1 MQFLE
6 QDRAF
11 RRTFTEHL
19 TAFVLVG
26 VVCAAAFGIFSFR
39 LATRSAPDEE
49 GSVSV
54 DFLQHDLTIYRNEYG
69 IPHIVAASDAEAFFG
84 LGYAHA
90 QDRLWQME
98 LARRVGRGRLSEL
111 FGRRTLEYDIFLR
124 HLGIERIAKAL
135 YKSINPDA
143 RMALDA
149 YTRGVN
155 AYLERH
161 RTQLPFEFDALEM
174 KPEPW
179 QATDCLIIAR
189 LMAWELSLSFWTDAA
204 FASIADTLGTER
216 ALQLLPRTPVTAPC
230 VTDSLPPNRKA
241 QMFTFDEFV
250 STAAT
255 SPATNAT
262 TTASTN
268 ALSLSRRLSDEQ
280 QNTVARS
287 TLARDD
293 ITRSTLAR
301 SDIARVAAVA
311 RSLRAFLK
319 QEGSAVGSNSWAVRQ
334 NSLDSAGRPYLD
346 PTKGAVLAN
355 DTHLTLLMPPRWYEA
370 HLTAPLLNVVGF
382 TVPGLPFVVVGR
394 NDEIAWGVTNMMVDD
409 CDFFLEQYDPQD
421 FKRFLLPDGTSK
433 TFRFL
438 SDTLKI
444 RDKKVLGG
452 MKDTVIDIRFAE
464 RSAVLSDVHPF
475 RSPKQWLGDS
485 SVSSVQ
491 AARAFF
497 DKHSPAALAQGAK
510 TPYFL
515 TFQWTGQQM
524 SDETLAMYRL
534 NKAKNWERFVRAVDG
549 FAVPG
554 LNFTYADKYNNIGIA
569 PAGAVPDRINTDSL
583 GEFGANFPRAGW
595 RKEAQWQGV
604 YEPSALPRLFNPE
617 RGYVVSANN
626 QTARKLP
633 FVVSHIWEHHARAER
648 IEDVLSSMATYSAFE
663 AQLMQTD
670 LTSPYAQ
677 ALKPTIINA
686 VQATFA
692 SLGYTER
699 QALKTLAAWSGS
711 MDKSSPAAAVFAVFL
726 SRYARNIFSD
736 ELGETLFREYCFV
749 TNLPTRTIAELT
761 QMDTTQLAQYG
772 AWWFDNKA
780 TPLVVERREH
790 IILQSFREAVRWLHD
805 RFGSQEPKDWF
816 YGELHQLTIPHVF
829 GEQEAMQHTV
839 NLGPYPVGGDPT
851 TINAAEWKYADPFK
865 PVIGASMRFVCDM
878 RDTVVYV
885 VLPGGN
891 GGQALTRNYSDQM
904 LLWLG
909 GGLIALPVSREP
921 SSSFT
926 KKLVLKAKEQ
936 Q

>member
-26 VVCAAAFGIFSFR
+26 VVCALAFGVFSFS
-39 LATRSAPDEE
+39 LATRSAPQEE
-49 GSVSV
+49 GTTSV
-54 DFLQHDLTIYRNEYG
+54 DFLQHDVAIYRSEYG

-84 LGYAHA
+84 IGYAHA

-98 LARRVGRGRLSEL
+98 LARRVGRGQLSEM

-124 HLGIERIAKAL
+124 RLGMERIAKAL
-135 YKSINPDA
+135 YTSINPDS

-149 YTRGVN
+149 YARGVN

-161 RTQLPFEFDALEM
+161 RTQLPFEFDALEI

-179 QATDCLIIAR
+179 QPVDCLIIAR

-204 FASIADTLGTER
+204 FASIADTLGIER
-216 ALQLLPRTPVTAPC
+216 ALQLLPRTPVAAPC

-241 QMFTFDEFV
+241 QMFTVDELL
-250 STAAT
+250 
-255 SPATNAT
+255 ATNAT
-262 TTASTN
+262 SSATSATTAASTN
-268 ALSLSRRLSDEQ
+268 TRPMPSPAADRHLVAMQPPVHLHSD
-280 QNTVARS
+280 
-287 TLARDD
+287 
-293 ITRSTLAR
+293 IAR
-301 SDIARVAAVA
+301 SDITRVASVA

-370 HLTAPLLNVVGF
+370 HLTAPSLNVVGF
-382 TVPGLPFVVVGR
+382 TVPGLPFVIVGR
-394 NDEIAWGVTNMMVDD
+394 NDEIAWGITNMMVDD
-409 CDFFLEQYDPQD
+409 CDFFLEQYDPRD

-433 TFRFL
+433 PFRFL
-438 SDTLKI
+438 ADTLRI
-444 RDKKVLGG
+444 RDRKVLGG
-452 MKDTVIDIRFAE
+452 IKDTVIDIRFAE

-475 RSPKQWLGDS
+475 RLPKQWLGDS
-485 SVSSVQ
+485 SVSALQ

-497 DKHSPAALAQGAK
+497 DKHSPTALAKGA
-510 TPYFL
+510 TMPYLL

-524 SDETLAMYRL
+524 SDEILAMYRL

-569 PAGAVPDRINTDSL
+569 PAGAVPDRINADSL
-583 GEFGANFPRAGW
+583 KEFGANFPRAGW
-595 RKEAQWQGV
+595 RKESQWQGV

-626 QTARKLP
+626 PTARKLP
-633 FVVSHIWEHHARAER
+633 FVVSHIWEHHSRAER

-670 LTSPYAQ
+670 LISPYAQ
-677 ALKPTIINA
+677 ALKPAIINA

-711 MDKSSPAAAVFAVFL
+711 MDKTSPAAAVFAVFL

-749 TNLPTRTIAELT
+749 TNLPTRKIAELT
-761 QMDTTQLAQYG
+761 QMDSTQLAQYG

-780 TPLVVERREH
+780 TPFVVESRED

-805 RFGSQEPKDWF
+805 RFGSQEPKDWS
-816 YGELHQLTIPHVF
+816 YGELHQLTIPHIL
-829 GEQEAMQHTV
+829 GEQEAMQRTV
-839 NLGPYPVGGDPT
+839 NLGAYPIGGDPT
-851 TINAAEWKYADPFK
+851 TINAAEWKYANPFK

-878 RDTVVYV
+878 RDTVVYL

-891 GGQALTRNYSDQM
+891 GGQALTRNYSDQI

-909 GGLIALPVSREP
+909 GGLIAVPVSREP

-926 KKLVLKAKEQ
+926 KKLVLKAKERP
-936 Q
+936 